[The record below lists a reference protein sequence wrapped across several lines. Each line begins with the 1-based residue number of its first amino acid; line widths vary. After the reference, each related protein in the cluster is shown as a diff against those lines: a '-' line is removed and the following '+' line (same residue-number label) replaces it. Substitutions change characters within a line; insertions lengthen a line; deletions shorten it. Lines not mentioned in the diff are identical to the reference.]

1 MGEFFTI
8 QALIMFALGVF
19 LSMWVKGLIGTA
31 KSKVAGK

>member
-19 LSMWVKGLIGTA
+19 LSAMVKGWVGQA
-31 KSKVAGK
+31 KSKVAG